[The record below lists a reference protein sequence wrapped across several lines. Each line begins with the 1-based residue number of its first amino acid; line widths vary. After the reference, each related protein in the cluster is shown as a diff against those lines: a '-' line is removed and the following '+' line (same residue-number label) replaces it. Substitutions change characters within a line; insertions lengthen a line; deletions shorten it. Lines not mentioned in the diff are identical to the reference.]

1 MEREG
6 KVRKARP
13 PFDPASLAL
22 PPSFRSLFL
31 GDCGQ
36 TSFYH
41 SNHQAYPILR
51 DAGKKKQ
58 GNNSSSFETIS
69 ILWIGV
75 ECVFKVPTAVI
86 QRALQGIE
94 PNENSKT
101 GLSMDCTITPIRL
114 EDL

>member
-31 GDCGQ
+31 GDSGQ
-36 TSFYH
+36 ASFSH

-69 ILWIGV
+69 FFGLV
-75 ECVFKVPTAVI
+75 LNVFLRSPPLLFRGRFRGLNQTRTQRPGCQWTA
-86 QRALQGIE
+86 
-94 PNENSKT
+94 P
-101 GLSMDCTITPIRL
+101 
-114 EDL
+114 